1 MKISTARTPRKRPAP
16 NRSPKRL
23 EESLAQIGEFRA
35 RAEETEREL
44 SECESSIAA
53 LREEHMRAS
62 AAKNEI
68 DVRSASLKSKLDY
81 ISERILNDYETAI
94 SAADW
99 KRELWKADEEF
110 ETKIKL
116 DELEDGE
123 VSAKPKARRG
133 EPAKRIWR
141 RWIRPISPPSKAKS
155 ANCASA

>member
-1 MKISTARTPRKRPAP
+1 MRILHSRPARGSTCAP
-16 NRSPKRL
+16 RRQK
-23 EESLAQIGEFRA
+23 
-35 RAEETEREL
+35 
-44 SECESSIAA
+44 
-53 LREEHMRAS
+53 
-62 AAKNEI
+62 EI

-123 VSAKPKARRG
+123 VLRQARKPGA
-133 EPAKRIWR
+133 ESPAKRIWR
-141 RWIRPISPPSKAKS
+141 RWHRPFLRRAKRVRD
-155 ANCASA
+155 CASA